1 MFNFLR
7 FCGTFCLAEK
17 KYIPYD
23 SDTIVIV
30 KFQAKRYTN
39 TNAQTNP
46 GYVVKTFDDR
56 LTSSHSRVNFA
67 QNVNILLLIRK

>member
-1 MFNFLR
+1 ML
-7 FCGTFCLAEK
+7 
-17 KYIPYD
+17 IPYD
-23 SDTIVIV
+23 SDAIDIV
-30 KFQAKRYTN
+30 KFQTKDYTNTN

-46 GYVVKTFDDR
+46 LVKTFDDR